1 MQEKPTDELNS
12 LISDIKPGQLDA
24 YLKENKSYMRDAKKA
39 FYYYMKDTLEEKG
52 IRLKDVYLI
61 ADVSDSYGGQIIRME
76 KHTSNRDLIIRLCI
90 GGHFTWKE
98 TSRALKLYGFTELY
112 AKNTRDSC
120 IIAAL
125 NGRIFDPDRI
135 DELLMEKGFEGLSN
149 E

>member
-1 MQEKPTDELNS
+1 
-12 LISDIKPGQLDA
+12 
-24 YLKENKSYMRDAKKA
+24 MRDAKKA

-112 AKNTRDSC
+112 AKNTRDAC